1 VESAGSPLGAVG
13 AGIWKVRRR
22 GVLILL
28 VSAMLRLCVGS
39 IGLMRT
45 VWGVAGVLLFGGAA
59 AGKVNVHVGAWV
71 MQRIDAAV
79 RGRVSSVLM
88 LASNGL
94 IPVSLG
100 VAGFLIAWSSRG
112 MFLLAGGMILLVT
125 AGASF
130 QRPVREIEYVM
141 QAASCEVDRA
151 ALELLGDLH
160 ENGSCAVLEQ
170 NRAAGET

>member
-1 VESAGSPLGAVG
+1 
-13 AGIWKVRRR
+13 
-22 GVLILL
+22 
-28 VSAMLRLCVGS
+28 
-39 IGLMRT
+39 
-45 VWGVAGVLLFGGAA
+45 
-59 AGKVNVHVGAWV
+59 
-71 MQRIDAAV
+71 
-79 RGRVSSVLM
+79 
-88 LASNGL
+88 
-94 IPVSLG
+94 
-100 VAGFLIAWSSRG
+100 

>member
-1 VESAGSPLGAVG
+1 MESAGSPLGAVG

-79 RGRVSSVLM
+79 RGRVASVLM
-88 LASNGL
+88 LAAYG
-94 IPVSLG
+94 ITPISLA
-100 VAGFLIAWSSRG
+100 VAGFLVAWSLKY
-112 MFLLAGGMILLVT
+112 MFLLAGSLMLLAT
-125 AGASF
+125 AGAALPK
-130 QRPVREIEYVM
+130 PVREIE
-141 QAASCEVDRA
+141 
-151 ALELLGDLH
+151 
-160 ENGSCAVLEQ
+160 
-170 NRAAGET
+170 